1 MENILK
7 ILETGESQKKIEI
20 LETLHD
26 TDNLKILQQIISRL
40 NDDSIQVRGEAFN
53 ALLLNQNK
61 ISKILIKNLNSTNKN
76 IKGFT
81 SLVWANRNDK
91 DAIPEI
97 IKIVNDKHE
106 RVRSCAIGALG
117 YLKAENISEI
127 VLKLISDSSL
137 EVQISA
143 LNAAIQTKISIP
155 KQKIKEISKNDEPQ
169 IKNLLLKLK
178 KISGPKGIWTL
189 DPMHAMHLSYQT
201 RRPAQ

>member
-1 MENILK
+1 M
-7 ILETGESQKKIEI
+7 
-20 LETLHD
+20 
-26 TDNLKILQQIISRL
+26 KILQQIISRL

-81 SLVWANRNDK
+81 SLVLANRNDK
-91 DAIPEI
+91 DSIPEI
-97 IKIVNDKHE
+97 IKIVNDEHE

-127 VLKLISDSSL
+127 ILKLISDSSL

-155 KQKIKEISKNDEPQ
+155 EQKINEMSKNDDVQ

-178 KISGPKGIWTL
+178 K
-189 DPMHAMHLSYQT
+189 
-201 RRPAQ
+201 

>member
-7 ILETGESQKKIEI
+7 ILEIGESQKKIEI
-20 LETLHD
+20 LQTLHN

-81 SLVWANRNDK
+81 SLVLANRNDK
-91 DAIPEI
+91 DSIPEI
-97 IKIVNDKHE
+97 IKIVNDEHE

-127 VLKLISDSSL
+127 ILKLISDSSL

-143 LNAAIQTKISIP
+143 LNAAIQTEISIP
-155 KQKIKEISKNDEPQ
+155 KQKIKEMSKNDDVQ
-169 IKNLLLKLK
+169 IKKLLLKLK
-178 KISGPKGIWTL
+178 K
-189 DPMHAMHLSYQT
+189 
-201 RRPAQ
+201 

>member
-1 MENILK
+1 MHRIKGSNPFRSTYFFNFNNRFFIWTSLFFD
-7 ILETGESQKKIEI
+7 ISLIFSSGIEI

-26 TDNLKILQQIISRL
+26 TDKLKILQQIISRL
-40 NDDSIQVRGEAFN
+40 KDDRIQVRGEAFN
-53 ALLLNQNK
+53 ALLLNQNE
-61 ISKILIKNLNSTNKN
+61 ISKILIENLNSTNKN

-81 SLVWANRNDK
+81 SLVLANRNEK
-91 DAIPEI
+91 NAIPEI

-143 LNAAIQTKISIP
+143 LNTAIQTKISIP
-155 KQKIKEISKNDEPQ
+155 EEKIKEISKNNDVQ

-178 KISGPKGIWTL
+178 K
-189 DPMHAMHLSYQT
+189 
-201 RRPAQ
+201 

>member
-1 MENILK
+1 LENILK
-7 ILETGESQKKIEI
+7 ILETGENQKKIEI

-53 ALLLNQNK
+53 ALILNQNK

-81 SLVWANRNDK
+81 SLVLANRNDK

-127 VLKLISDSSL
+127 ILKLISDSSL

-169 IKNLLLKLK
+169 LKNLLLKLK
-178 KISGPKGIWTL
+178 K
-189 DPMHAMHLSYQT
+189 
-201 RRPAQ
+201 

>member
-20 LETLHD
+20 LETLHG

-53 ALLLNQNK
+53 ALLLNQNE
-61 ISKILIKNLNSTNKN
+61 ISKILIKNLNSANKN

-81 SLVWANRNDK
+81 SLVLANRNDK

-97 IKIVNDKHE
+97 IKIANDKHE

-127 VLKLISDSSL
+127 ILKLISDSSL

-155 KQKIKEISKNDEPQ
+155 EQKIKEISKNDNEQ
-169 IKNLLLKLK
+169 IKKLLLKLK
-178 KISGPKGIWTL
+178 K
-189 DPMHAMHLSYQT
+189 
-201 RRPAQ
+201 

>member
-1 MENILK
+1 MEDILK
-7 ILETGESQKKIEI
+7 TLESGGDQQKIEV
-20 LETLHD
+20 LETLQN
-26 TDNLKILQQIISRL
+26 TNNLKILQQIIFRL

-53 ALLLNQNK
+53 ALLFNQNE
-61 ISKILIKNLNSTNKN
+61 ITKILINNLDSSNKN

-81 SLVWANRNDK
+81 SLVLANRNDK

-127 VLKLISDSSL
+127 ILKLISDSSL

-155 KQKIKEISKNDEPQ
+155 EQKIKEMSKNDDVQ
-169 IKNLLLKLK
+169 IKKLLLKLK
-178 KISGPKGIWTL
+178 K
-189 DPMHAMHLSYQT
+189 
-201 RRPAQ
+201 

>member
-1 MENILK
+1 MKIEFKNDLEDILK
-7 ILETGESQKKIEI
+7 ILESGTEQNKIKI
-20 LETLHD
+20 LETLHN
-26 TDNLKILQQIISRL
+26 TNNLKVVQQIITKL
-40 NDDSIQVRGEAFN
+40 NDESIQVRGEAFN

-81 SLVWANRNDK
+81 SLVLANRNDK

-127 VLKLISDSSL
+127 ILKLISDSSL

-155 KQKIKEISKNDEPQ
+155 EQKIKEISKNDDVQ

-178 KISGPKGIWTL
+178 K
-189 DPMHAMHLSYQT
+189 
-201 RRPAQ
+201 

>member
-26 TDNLKILQQIISRL
+26 THNLKILQQIISRL

-53 ALLLNQNK
+53 ALVLNQNK

-81 SLVWANRNDK
+81 SLVLANRNDK

-127 VLKLISDSSL
+127 ILKLISDSSL

-155 KQKIKEISKNDEPQ
+155 EQKIKEISKNDDVQ

-178 KISGPKGIWTL
+178 K
-189 DPMHAMHLSYQT
+189 
-201 RRPAQ
+201 

>member
-1 MENILK
+1 LENILK
-7 ILETGESQKKIEI
+7 ILETGENQKKIEI

-53 ALLLNQNK
+53 ALILNQNK

-81 SLVWANRNDK
+81 SLVLANRNDK

-127 VLKLISDSSL
+127 ILKLISDSSL

-155 KQKIKEISKNDEPQ
+155 EQKIKEMSKNDDVQ
-169 IKNLLLKLK
+169 IKKLLLKLK
-178 KISGPKGIWTL
+178 K
-189 DPMHAMHLSYQT
+189 
-201 RRPAQ
+201 

>member
-7 ILETGESQKKIEI
+7 ILETGENQKKIEI

-53 ALLLNQNK
+53 ALILNQNK

-81 SLVWANRNDK
+81 CLVLANRNDK

-127 VLKLISDSSL
+127 ILKLISDSSL

-155 KQKIKEISKNDEPQ
+155 EQKIKEMSKNDDVQ

-178 KISGPKGIWTL
+178 K
-189 DPMHAMHLSYQT
+189 
-201 RRPAQ
+201 

>member
-7 ILETGESQKKIEI
+7 ILETGENQKKIEI
-20 LETLHD
+20 LETLHG

-53 ALLLNQNK
+53 ALILNQNK

-81 SLVWANRNDK
+81 SLVLANRNDK

-127 VLKLISDSSL
+127 ILKLISDSSL

-143 LNAAIQTKISIP
+143 LNAAIQTEISIP
-155 KQKIKEISKNDEPQ
+155 KQKIKEMSKNDDVQ
-169 IKNLLLKLK
+169 IKKLLLKLK
-178 KISGPKGIWTL
+178 K
-189 DPMHAMHLSYQT
+189 
-201 RRPAQ
+201 

>member
-7 ILETGESQKKIEI
+7 ILETGKSQKKIEI

-53 ALLLNQNK
+53 ALLLNQNE
-61 ISKILIKNLNSTNKN
+61 ISEILIENLNSTNKN

-81 SLVWANRNDK
+81 SLVLANRNDK

-117 YLKAENISEI
+117 YLKAENISEV

-169 IKNLLLKLK
+169 IKKLLLKLK
-178 KISGPKGIWTL
+178 K
-189 DPMHAMHLSYQT
+189 
-201 RRPAQ
+201 

>member
-1 MENILK
+1 MEDILK
-7 ILETGESQKKIEI
+7 ILESEKPQEKIRI
-20 LETLHD
+20 LETLHN
-26 TDNLKILQQIISRL
+26 TNNLKILQQIISRL

-53 ALLLNQNK
+53 ALILNQNK

-81 SLVWANRNDK
+81 SLVLANRNDK

-127 VLKLISDSSL
+127 ILKLISDSSL

-155 KQKIKEISKNDEPQ
+155 EQKIKEMSKNDDVQ
-169 IKNLLLKLK
+169 IKKLLLKLK
-178 KISGPKGIWTL
+178 K
-189 DPMHAMHLSYQT
+189 
-201 RRPAQ
+201 